1 VPRLRR
7 TDTAAPGITR
17 RRQGR
22 HFRYT
27 APDGSPL
34 DGADLDRVKALVI
47 PPAWKDVWISP
58 WPNGHLQALGT
69 DAAGRRQYLYHPQW
83 RAQRDKAKHDRI
95 LSFAES
101 LPEAREVLCRH
112 LAQRGLT
119 RERVLAA
126 AIRLLELGFFRV
138 GGESYAD
145 ENGTYGLATLRRDH
159 VRLRGGV
166 LVFSYVAKHNVQR
179 SQTVADPD
187 VIPVVQALR
196 RRPDDDPELLA
207 YRSGSAWRDVRSE
220 DINAYLREIT
230 GGDFTAKDFRTWHA
244 TVLMAVALAV
254 SEPAAAMSKTA
265 RTRAIRRAYT
275 EVAEYLGNTPA
286 VCKASYV
293 DPRLVDLYV
302 DGVTIASALTELGAG
317 TTGGQLATQ
326 GAIERAV
333 LSLLRTGPPV

>member
-1 VPRLRR
+1 
-7 TDTAAPGITR
+7 
-17 RRQGR
+17 
-22 HFRYT
+22 
-27 APDGSPL
+27 
-34 DGADLDRVKALVI
+34 
-47 PPAWKDVWISP
+47 
-58 WPNGHLQALGT
+58 
-69 DAAGRRQYLYHPQW
+69 
-83 RAQRDKAKHDRI
+83 
-95 LSFAES
+95 
-101 LPEAREVLCRH
+101 
-112 LAQRGLT
+112 
-119 RERVLAA
+119 
-126 AIRLLELGFFRV
+126 
-138 GGESYAD
+138 
-145 ENGTYGLATLRRDH
+145 
-159 VRLRGGV
+159 
-166 LVFSYVAKHNVQR
+166 
-179 SQTVADPD
+179 
-187 VIPVVQALR
+187 VVQALR

-293 DPRLVDLYV
+293 DPRLVDLYA